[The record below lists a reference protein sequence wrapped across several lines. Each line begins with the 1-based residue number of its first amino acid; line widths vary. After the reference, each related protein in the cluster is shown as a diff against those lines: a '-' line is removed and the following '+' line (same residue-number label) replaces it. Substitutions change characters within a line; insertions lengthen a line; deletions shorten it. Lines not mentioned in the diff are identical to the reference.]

1 MSSEPSVESEA
12 ALLAEAASKTGLV
25 WLRPAGQQRA
35 WPAWHVWHE
44 GAVHLVSGPGEQ
56 QLPPL
61 AGEVDLLVRSKDTGQ
76 RLLTVPA
83 LATTLSPDD
92 ERWLPAATA
101 LAASRLNS
109 PVPPAELPAR
119 WQAGATVTRVE
130 ARGAA
135 TERPGS
141 YDDASGAAEPPP
153 AEGTTS
159 TWRPWHLGG
168 RRRRR

>member
-1 MSSEPSVESEA
+1 MGSEPAAAQDA
-12 ALLAEAASKTGLV
+12 ALLAEAASRSGLV
-25 WLRPAGQQRA
+25 WLRPAGGQRA

-44 GAVHLVSGPGEQ
+44 GAVHVVSGPGEQ
-56 QLPPL
+56 QLPAL
-61 AGEVDLLVRSKDTGQ
+61 TGEVDLLVRSKDTGE
-76 RLLTVPA
+76 RIITVPA
-83 LATTLSPDD
+83 LATTLRPDD
-92 ERWLPAATA
+92 DRWLPAATA

-109 PVPPAELPAR
+109 PVTPAALPER
-119 WQAGATVTRVE
+119 WRSAATITRVE

-153 AEGTTS
+153 AAGTTS
-159 TWRPWHLGG
+159 TWRPWHLRG